1 MVAQYLLEN
10 AIWWAESSGLDG
22 YRVDTFP
29 YVPRLFWSRWNGGLR
44 TIYPRLTTIG
54 EVFHPDPSVTSF
66 FGGGQKRYDGIDS
79 GVTTV
84 FDYPMYFALRDV
96 LLHGEPVGRLAD
108 ILRHDSEYVR
118 PDLLVT
124 FCLLYTSRCV

>member
-22 YRVDTFP
+22 YRIDTFP
-29 YVPRLFWSRWNGGLR
+29 YVSRAFWSRWNAGLR
-44 TIYPRLTTIG
+44 RIYPRLTTIG

-66 FGGGQKRYDGIDS
+66 FAGGQKRYDGIDS

-96 LLHGEPVGRLAD
+96 LLHGAAVGRHCGYFAA
-108 ILRHDSEYVR
+108 
-118 PDLLVT
+118 
-124 FCLLYTSRCV
+124 